1 MTNMYEIHNN
11 PPISFYGKDVPRK
24 IEIPEIPLDQML
36 RNAAKKFPDNIAVT
50 YFTSQ
55 FTYKKID
62 ELVNRFATAL
72 LKMGLKR
79 NETVALHFTNTP
91 SCIVC
96 FYAVIRA
103 GGRVTLLS
111 PLFKKL
117 EITYQLKDSEARF
130 YVIWDAFDQIN
141 EGAIPDSVE
150 KVIQSSVSPWFSPE
164 PEKEDLMDPEGK
176 ILYLEDILHSTEPDL
191 DLLSKVEKD
200 LDETINLQYTGGTT
214 GLPKGA
220 MLTHR
225 TLVSNAYQGLAWFP
239 DIVIGEEVYLTAL
252 PLYHIYAQ
260 TVIMH
265 MGILVGANLV
275 MVSNPRDTDELLET
289 IVDNKITFFPGVAA
303 LFNNLNNY
311 EGIENHDLS
320 SIKFCLSGAGALP
333 AEVQNTFENM
343 TGAILREGFGLTEAS
358 PITHAVPLS
367 KFGKAKPG
375 TVGFPF
381 PNTECKIVDVETG
394 EKILG
399 IGEEGEIA
407 VRGPQIMKGYYK
419 KPEETAACIRNG
431 WLYTGDIGSVDDEGY
446 LKIHSRIKNL
456 IKYKGHSVY
465 PAEVEA
471 YMMEHEAIMD
481 AAVIG
486 IPDEAAGENI
496 KAYVVIKPDFKGKI
510 TEQEVIDWMKE
521 QVAAYKYPRT
531 IEFIEEMPKTAVGKV
546 LHRLLREGKTDIV
559 D

>member
-1 MTNMYEIHNN
+1 MTNMFEIHNN
-11 PPISFYGKDVPRK
+11 PPTSFYGKDVPRN

-36 RNAAKKFPDNIAVT
+36 RNAAAKFPDSIAVT

-55 FTYKKID
+55 LTYKKID
-62 ELVNRFATAL
+62 ELVDRLATAL
-72 LKMGLKR
+72 LKMGLQKGD
-79 NETVALHFTNTP
+79 TVALHFTNVP
-91 SCIVC
+91 NCIVS
-96 FYAVIRA
+96 FYGVIRA
-103 GGRVTLLS
+103 GGKVTLLS

-117 EITYQLKDSEARF
+117 EITYQLKDSDARF
-130 YVIWDAFDQIN
+130 YIMWDAFDQIN
-141 EGAIPDSVE
+141 EGAIPDNVE

-164 PEKEDLMDPEGK
+164 PEKEDLIDPEGK
-176 ILYLEDILHSTEPDL
+176 TLFLEDILHNTEPDRE
-191 DLLSKVEKD
+191 LLAKVEKD
-200 LDETINLQYTGGTT
+200 LDETVNLQYTGGTT

-220 MLTHR
+220 ELTHR
-225 TLVSNAYQGLAWFP
+225 TLVSNVYQGRAWFP
-239 DIVIGEEVYLTAL
+239 GIVEGEEVYLTAL

-265 MGILVGANLV
+265 MGILIGANLV

-289 IVDNKITFFPGVAA
+289 IVHNKITLFPGVAA

-311 EGIENHDLS
+311 DGIENHDLT

-333 AEVQNTFENM
+333 WEVQNTFEKM

-419 KPEETAACIRNG
+419 KPDETAACIRDG
-431 WLYTGDIGSVDDEGY
+431 WLYTGDIGSVDEEGY

-465 PAEVEA
+465 PAEIEA
-471 YMMEHEAIMD
+471 YMMEHESIMD

-486 IPDEAAGENI
+486 IPDEVAGENI
-496 KAYVVIKPDFKGKI
+496 KAYVVIKDEFKGKI
-510 TEQEVIDWMKE
+510 TEQDIIDWMKE
-521 QVAAYKYPRT
+521 QVAAYKYPR
-531 IEFIEEMPKTAVGKV
+531 IVEFIPEMPKSAVGKV
-546 LHRLLREGKTDIV
+546 LHRMLREGKYDIS